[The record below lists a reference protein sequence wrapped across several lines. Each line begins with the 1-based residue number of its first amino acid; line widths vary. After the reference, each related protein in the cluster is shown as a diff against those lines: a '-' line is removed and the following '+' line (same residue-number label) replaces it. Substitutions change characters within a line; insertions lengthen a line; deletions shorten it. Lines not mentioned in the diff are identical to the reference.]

1 MERHYHYETGT
12 YTPRRTFLPDEEYG
26 RALDTLVKGCVD
38 VMLRD
43 AKGDILLGLRAHE
56 PAKDNWWYV
65 GGRMQC
71 GETIH
76 QTAVRHVK
84 RDIGIEL
91 EADRLRFVTSSTM
104 NWEFRVQPPAGN
116 GTCDVQVVMMATLT
130 DEEVS
135 RMKRCELEYL
145 EQKFWPVKDIL
156 SGVREKFPM
165 QIVNSTRRMLFCAEE
180 DALLEAVRCGAPDEE
195 IARLARAAFAYSG
208 IEQPVV
214 QA

>member
-12 YTPRRTFLPDEEYG
+12 YTPTNTFLPDEEYG

-38 VMLRD
+38 ILLRN
-43 AKGDILLGLRAHE
+43 ARGDVLLGLRAHE
-56 PAKDNWWYV
+56 PAKDDWWYL

-76 QTAVRHVK
+76 ETAIRHVK

-91 EADRLRFVTSSTM
+91 DGDRLTFVTSSTM
-104 NWEFRVQPPAGN
+104 NWEFRVQEPAGN
-116 GTCDVQVVMMATLT
+116 GTCDINVVMTATLT
-130 DEEVS
+130 DEEVA

-145 EQKFWPVKDIL
+145 EQTFWPLNDIL
-156 SGVREKFPM
+156 SQTQDKFLM

-180 DALLEAVRCGAPDEE
+180 DALFEAVRRGAPDAEV
-195 IARLARAAFAYSG
+195 ARLARAAFALSG
-208 IEQPVV
+208 V
-214 QA
+214 QV